1 MLLVVIKMSHI
12 IAIFKIKNIVYTTV
26 CMIKRETKIHYLLS
40 DRYLLTWYDE
50 IVVMELNK

>member
-12 IAIFKIKNIVYTTV
+12 ISIFKIKNIVYTTV